1 MAEQVK
7 PYGSSEKS
15 KKEEVADMFDNIASN
30 YDFLNHFLSMGI
42 DITWR
47 KKAVRMLK
55 PFAPKQMIDIATG
68 TGDFALECLSLNPD
82 KITGVDI
89 SNQMLE
95 VGRQKMAK
103 KGVSDKIEMK
113 YGDSENLPFED
124 NQFDALTVAFGV
136 RNFQNLEAGLSEM
149 SRVLKPGS
157 PAAVIEFSTP
167 QSFPFKQLYWFYF
180 KNILPTLGKMVS
192 KDARAYTYLPE
203 SVETFPHGDEF
214 AKIMKKCGFKE
225 VQVIPLTMGIASIY
239 FGKK

>member
-30 YDFLNHFLSMGI
+30 YDFLNHLLSMGI

-95 VGRQKMAK
+95 VGRQKMQK

-149 SRVLKPGS
+149 SRVLKPGA

-167 QSFPFKQLYWFYF
+167 QRFPFKQLYWFYF
-180 KNILPTLGKMVS
+180 KNILPTLGKIVS

-203 SVETFPHGDEF
+203 SVETFPHGDKF
-214 AKIMKKCGFKE
+214 ATIMKNCGFKE
-225 VQVIPLTMGIASIY
+225 VQVIPLTLGIASIY